1 MLKIGVLKI
10 ELLMLGMTDFT
21 KAKFFSCFSKNIVA
35 LRLRSGF
42 SSSIFRI
49 FVFFKIHSVLEFFCF
64 KHPVIP
70 ISLECH
76 PSERGEF
83 WGVLN

>member
-42 SSSIFRI
+42 SSSILGFL
-49 FVFFKIHSVLEFFCF
+49 F
-64 KHPVIP
+64 
-70 ISLECH
+70 SLKN
-76 PSERGEF
+76 SF
-83 WGVLN
+83 GVKNFLF

>member
-21 KAKFFSCFSKNIVA
+21 KAKFFPCFSKNIVA

-49 FVFFKIHSVLEFFCF
+49 FVFYLKFIWCWKFFVLNT
-64 KHPVIP
+64 
-70 ISLECH
+70 
-76 PSERGEF
+76 PSFRFHRNATHLKEGNFGEF
-83 WGVLN
+83 